1 MTGISFDLE
10 EAQCRLKEINSLLN
24 VFQEICVKEFRLKD
38 EHTRVPLDVAEKIHQ
53 YISVI
58 GAAQD
63 KVLALEKEMDT
74 AIENYYAEA
83 KRAKASGINS
93 Q

>member
-1 MTGISFDLE
+1 MAGIGFDLD
-10 EAQCRLKEINSLLN
+10 EAQCRLKEINNLLN
-24 VFQEICVKEFRLKD
+24 VFQEFCVNEFRLKD

-53 YISVI
+53 YVSVI

-63 KVLALEKEMDT
+63 KILALEKEMDT
-74 AIENYYAEA
+74 AIENHYAES
-83 KRAKASGINS
+83 RRGKASGIDR